1 MPKGQIRKA
10 LSGFYYV
17 LDEDGQRYIQC
28 RGRGVFRNRQI
39 TPLVGDYVDYKAEN
53 NDLEGTILHVYERKN
68 ELVRPPISNVDQAIL
83 VFSAKQP
90 DFHPLLLDRFLTA
103 IESHSIQPIIC
114 LTKMDLLKD
123 SEKEKIQSYIA
134 DYEKIGYE
142 VIPTFIDDPALQ
154 DRLMP
159 VLEGKISVLAGQSG
173 VGKSTLLNTIL
184 PSLELKTDDISKA
197 LNRGKH
203 TTRHVELI
211 AVNNGLLAD
220 TPGFS
225 SFDFET
231 IEREELS
238 ACFPEFAARS
248 NNCKFRECLHM
259 NEPKCAIKAAVE
271 ANEIPDYRYKH
282 YLKFLEEIMSR
293 KPRYSND

>member
-17 LDEDGQRYIQC
+17 LDEDGERYIQC

-39 TPLVGDYVDYKAEN
+39 SPLVGDFVDYKAD

-68 ELVRPPISNVDQAIL
+68 ELVRPPIANIDQAIL

-103 IESHSIQPIIC
+103 IESHDIQPIIC
-114 LTKMDLLKD
+114 LTKMDLVND
-123 SEKEKIQSYIA
+123 EEKSAIMDYVA

-142 VIPTFIDDPALQ
+142 VIPTYIDDPELQ
-154 DRLMP
+154 QRLMP
-159 VLEGKISVLAGQSG
+159 VLEGRTSVLAGQSG
-173 VGKSTLLNTIL
+173 VGKSTMLNTIL

-211 AVNNGLLAD
+211 EVNSGLLAD

-225 SFDFET
+225 SFDFDT
-231 IEREELS
+231 IEKEELS
-238 ACFPEFAARS
+238 GCFPEMAERS
-248 NNCKFRECLHM
+248 NACKFRECLHL
-259 NEPKCAIKAAVE
+259 NEPKCAIKAAVDSG
-271 ANEIPDYRYKH
+271 EIPEYRYKH
-282 YLKFLEEIMSR
+282 YLKFLEEIMTR

>member
-1 MPKGQIRKA
+1 MPKGQIMKA

-17 LDEDGQRYIQC
+17 LDEDGERYIQC

-39 TPLVGDYVDYKAEN
+39 SPLVGDYVDYEAD
-53 NDLEGTILHVYERKN
+53 NDLEGTITHVHERKN

-90 DFHPLLLDRFLTA
+90 DFHPMLLDRFLTA
-103 IESHSIQPIIC
+103 IESHNIQPIVCI
-114 LTKMDLLKD
+114 TKMDLL
-123 SEKEKIQSYIA
+123 EKGEMEKLEGYIA

-142 VIPTFIDDPALQ
+142 VIPTFIGDPALQ
-154 DRLMP
+154 SRLMP

-173 VGKSTLLNTIL
+173 VGKSTMLNTIL
-184 PSLELKTDDISKA
+184 PALDLKTDAISKA

-211 AVNNGLLAD
+211 QVNNGLLAD

-225 SFDFET
+225 SFDFDTVEK
-231 IEREELS
+231 EELS
-238 ACFPEFAARS
+238 EYFPEFAARS
-248 NNCKFRECLHM
+248 NQCKFRECLHL
-259 NEPKCAIKAAVE
+259 NEPKCAIKKAVE
-271 ANEIPDYRYKH
+271 NNEITDYRYKH
-282 YLKFLEEIMSR
+282 YLKFLEEIMTR

>member
-17 LDEDGQRYIQC
+17 LDEDGKRYIQC

-39 TPLVGDYVDYKAEN
+39 SPLVGDMVDYKAD

-68 ELVRPPISNVDQAIL
+68 ELVRPPISNIDQALL

-90 DFHPLLLDRFLTA
+90 DFHQLLLDRFLAA
-103 IESHSIQPIIC
+103 IESHGIKPVIC
-114 LTKMDLLKD
+114 LTKMDLV
-123 SEKEKIQSYIA
+123 SEKEKQKIMEYVA

-142 VIPTFIDDPALQ
+142 VIPTFIEDPELQ
-154 DRLMP
+154 QRLMP
-159 VLEGKISVLAGQSG
+159 VLEGKTSVLAGQSG

-211 AVNNGLLAD
+211 EVNSGLLAD

-225 SFDFET
+225 SFDFDTVEK
-231 IEREELS
+231 EELS
-238 ACFPEFAARS
+238 GCFPEMAKRS
-248 NNCKFRECLHM
+248 NDCKFRECLHL
-259 NEPKCAIKAAVE
+259 NEPKCAIKAAVDSG
-271 ANEIPDYRYKH
+271 EIPEYRYKH
-282 YLKFLEEIMSR
+282 YLKFLEEIMTR
-293 KPRYSND
+293 KSRYSND

>member
-17 LDEDGQRYIQC
+17 LDEDGKRYIQC

-39 TPLVGDYVDYKAEN
+39 SPLVGDFVDYKAD

-68 ELVRPPISNVDQAIL
+68 ELVRPPISNIDQAIL

-103 IESHSIQPIIC
+103 IESHGIKPVIC
-114 LTKMDLLKD
+114 LTKMDLVSED
-123 SEKEKIQSYIA
+123 EKEKIMKYVSE
-134 DYEKIGYE
+134 YEKIGYE
-142 VIPTFIDDPALQ
+142 VIPTYINDPNLQ
-154 DRLMP
+154 QRLMP
-159 VLEGKISVLAGQSG
+159 VLEGKTSVLAGQSG
-173 VGKSTLLNTIL
+173 VGKSTMLNTIL

-211 AVNNGLLAD
+211 EVNSGLLAD

-225 SFDFET
+225 SFDFDTMEK
-231 IEREELS
+231 EELS
-238 ACFPEFAARS
+238 GCFPEMAERS
-248 NNCKFRECLHM
+248 NSCKFRECLHL
-259 NEPKCAIKAAVE
+259 NEPKCAIKAAVD
-271 ANEIPDYRYKH
+271 AGEIPAYRYKH

>member
-17 LDEDGQRYIQC
+17 LDDDGERYIQC

-39 TPLVGDYVDYKAEN
+39 SPLVGDFVDYKAD

-68 ELVRPPISNVDQAIL
+68 ELVRPPISNVDQALL

-103 IESHSIQPIIC
+103 IESHGIKPVIC
-114 LTKMDLLKD
+114 LTKMDLVNEA
-123 SEKEKIQSYIA
+123 EKEKIMKYIA

-142 VIPTFIDDPALQ
+142 VIPTYIDDPNLQ
-154 DRLMP
+154 QRLLP

-173 VGKSTLLNTIL
+173 VGKSTMLNTIL

-211 AVNNGLLAD
+211 AVNSGLLAD

-225 SFDFET
+225 SFDFDTMEK
-231 IEREELS
+231 EELS
-238 ACFPEFAARS
+238 GCFPEMAERS
-248 NNCKFRECLHM
+248 NSCKFRECLHS
-259 NEPKCAIKAAVE
+259 NEPKCAIKAAVD
-271 ANEIPDYRYKH
+271 AGEIPAYRYKH
-282 YLKFLEEIMSR
+282 YLKFLEEIMTR